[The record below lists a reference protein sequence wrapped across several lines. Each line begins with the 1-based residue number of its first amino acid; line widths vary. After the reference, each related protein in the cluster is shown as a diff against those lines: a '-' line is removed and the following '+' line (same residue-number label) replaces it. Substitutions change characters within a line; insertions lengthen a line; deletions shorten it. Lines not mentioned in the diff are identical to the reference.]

1 VHYDGPGS
9 PQLLLAADLPLQPG
23 WLETTTPMVNAI
35 TLALERRGYTAGSH
49 RVGLQV
55 CDPARRGNPNDMQTC
70 DENARAYVAS
80 PSVIGV
86 VGPLT
91 SDCAG
96 FEIPILNEAPGGAVP
111 VVSPSASYV
120 GLTRGTHAWT
130 KEEPDVYYPTGRR
143 NFARTIPTDDVQA
156 AAGALVARDLGVRRV
171 YAVDVDDPPSAQFV
185 HHFLRAART
194 LGVSTAG
201 RSSWD
206 FEPASTAGI
215 AAEIAKT
222 RADGVFLGVPSVPS
236 SVALLKALRARLGA
250 DVQLMAPEVF
260 DPQTALLAGAAAEGM
275 SITVPG
281 PSADDLPAKGKEFA
295 AAYARHFGK
304 ELSRY
309 ALGAA
314 QAADV
319 LLDAIAASDGSRA
332 SVTDRLFKTNVSNG
346 ILGSFLITPSGDT
359 TLNAVAVHRI
369 RGGKTTA
376 STVFVPDALVG
387 R

>member
-1 VHYDGPGS
+1 
-9 PQLLLAADLPLQPG
+9 
-23 WLETTTPMVNAI
+23 
-35 TLALERRGYTAGSH
+35 
-49 RVGLQV
+49 
-55 CDPARRGNPNDMQTC
+55 
-70 DENARAYVAS
+70 
-80 PSVIGV
+80 
-86 VGPLT
+86 
-91 SDCAG
+91 
-96 FEIPILNEAPGGAVP
+96 
-111 VVSPSASYV
+111 
-120 GLTRGTHAWT
+120 
-130 KEEPDVYYPTGRR
+130 
-143 NFARTIPTDDVQA
+143 
-156 AAGALVARDLGVRRV
+156 
-171 YAVDVDDPPSAQFV
+171 
-185 HHFLRAART
+185 
-194 LGVSTAG
+194 
-201 RSSWD
+201 
-206 FEPASTAGI
+206 
-215 AAEIAKT
+215 
-222 RADGVFLGVPSVPS
+222 
-236 SVALLKALRARLGA
+236 
-250 DVQLMAPEVF
+250 MAPEVF

-376 STVFVPDALVG
+376 STVFVPDALGG